1 MEHRFY
7 TLDVF
12 TNSRFEGNPLAV
24 FTDGDSLSNDQML
37 AIAREMNL
45 AETVFVQKPTDER
58 ALARLR
64 IFTTREEL
72 KLAGHPVIGTWFLLA
87 ELGVVPAQ
95 EGGVHI
101 MQETGAGVFPVEI
114 RFKDGRPQR
123 VTMTQTE
130 AAFRPIEIQKSRS
143 AKALGPQRRKI
154 FDPHLEPECV
164 STGIFNLM
172 VPLKNRAALGKISMN
187 MFELRK
193 LLGKNATMAYCF
205 ALRRQQQSLLAR
217 HAALG
222 NLRGSRHRLRRRLA
236 RRVSGRHGKLAP
248 GHTLSILQGE
258 EMGRPSHIEVEVTQS
273 GKKLVPRVSGA
284 AVKVFEG
291 TITSKP
297 HGTRPAGRARAT
309 AWAEPIH
316 LDRSQSMLIYFARDA
331 FVDGVQDAV
340 HKRSRI
346 FRGKFLRQIDG
357 FVQDHLWRRVR
368 GPQLV
373 NRQPQD
379 RAVDNGKPLQPPILR
394 LLDDQFVDRRRILAR
409 PLRITDSQTP
419 AWSPSAFAARQN
431 LASSFAGSCSLM
443 SH

>member
-1 MEHRFY
+1 MEHRFF

-24 FTDGDSLSNDQML
+24 FTDGDSLSNDQMQ

-72 KLAGHPVIGTWFLLA
+72 KLAGHPVVGTWFLLA

-95 EGGVHI
+95 EGGVHV
-101 MQETGAGVFPVEI
+101 MQETGAGVLPVEI

-123 VTMTQTE
+123 VTMTQTV
-130 AAFRPIEIQKSRS
+130 AAFRPMKFKKAAL
-143 AKALGPQRRKI
+143 AKALGLTPKDL
-154 FDPHLEPECV
+154 DPHLDPECV

-172 VPLKNRAALGKISMN
+172 VPLRNRAALGKISMN

-205 ALRRQQQSLLAR
+205 ALGDHAKVFARGMLPWEIYEDPATGSAAGSLGAYL
-217 HAALG
+217 
-222 NLRGSRHRLRRRLA
+222 
-236 RRVSGRHGKLAP
+236 VKHGKLAP

-291 TITSKP
+291 TI
-297 HGTRPAGRARAT
+297 
-309 AWAEPIH
+309 
-316 LDRSQSMLIYFARDA
+316 
-331 FVDGVQDAV
+331 
-340 HKRSRI
+340 
-346 FRGKFLRQIDG
+346 
-357 FVQDHLWRRVR
+357 RV
-368 GPQLV
+368 
-373 NRQPQD
+373 
-379 RAVDNGKPLQPPILR
+379 
-394 LLDDQFVDRRRILAR
+394 
-409 PLRITDSQTP
+409 
-419 AWSPSAFAARQN
+419 
-431 LASSFAGSCSLM
+431 
-443 SH
+443 

>member
-1 MEHRFY
+1 MEHRFF

-24 FTDGDSLSNDQML
+24 FTDGDSLSNDQMQ

-72 KLAGHPVIGTWFLLA
+72 KLAGHPVVGTWFLLA

-101 MQETGAGVFPVEI
+101 MQETGAGVLPVEI

-123 VTMTQTE
+123 VTMTQTV
-130 AAFRPIEIQKSRS
+130 AAFRPVKFKKAVL
-143 AKALGPQRRKI
+143 AKALGLTPKD
-154 FDPHLEPECV
+154 FDPHLDPECV

-172 VPLKNRAALGKISMN
+172 VPLRNRAALGKISMN

-193 LLGKNATMAYCF
+193 LLGKTATMAYCF
-205 ALRRQQQSLLAR
+205 ALGDHAKVSARGMLPWEIYEDPATGSAAGSLGAYL
-217 HAALG
+217 
-222 NLRGSRHRLRRRLA
+222 
-236 RRVSGRHGKLAP
+236 VKHGKLAP

-291 TITSKP
+291 TI
-297 HGTRPAGRARAT
+297 
-309 AWAEPIH
+309 
-316 LDRSQSMLIYFARDA
+316 
-331 FVDGVQDAV
+331 
-340 HKRSRI
+340 
-346 FRGKFLRQIDG
+346 
-357 FVQDHLWRRVR
+357 RV
-368 GPQLV
+368 
-373 NRQPQD
+373 
-379 RAVDNGKPLQPPILR
+379 
-394 LLDDQFVDRRRILAR
+394 
-409 PLRITDSQTP
+409 
-419 AWSPSAFAARQN
+419 
-431 LASSFAGSCSLM
+431 
-443 SH
+443 